1 MTQSRF
7 IFVEMSQRI
16 RRHKYFLRFLC
27 NAEPCRRKFTI
38 CLSTGDQINAINEI
52 ALNLKMD
59 NLRVPKKNKT
69 KLAAYNKL
77 ITILGERSIPNHK
90 KRRLLVKHHVVIPLL
105 LKPFFKYNEA
115 ILRVKW
121 LCWENKKKH
130 A

>member
-1 MTQSRF
+1 MTKSSF

-38 CLSTGDQINAINEI
+38 CLSTGDQIDAINEI

-59 NLRVPKKNKT
+59 NLRVPKRNKT

-77 ITILGERSIPNHK
+77 ITILGERSIPNLK

-105 LKPFFKYNEA
+105 LKPFFKYNEE
-115 ILRVKW
+115 ILRVK
-121 LCWENKKKH
+121 
-130 A
+130 

>member
-59 NLRVPKKNKT
+59 NLRVPKKNKS

-90 KRRLLVKHHVVIPLL
+90 KRRLLVKYHVVIPLL
-105 LKPFFKYNEA
+105 LKPFFKYNEE

-121 LCWENKKKH
+121 LCWED
-130 A
+130 